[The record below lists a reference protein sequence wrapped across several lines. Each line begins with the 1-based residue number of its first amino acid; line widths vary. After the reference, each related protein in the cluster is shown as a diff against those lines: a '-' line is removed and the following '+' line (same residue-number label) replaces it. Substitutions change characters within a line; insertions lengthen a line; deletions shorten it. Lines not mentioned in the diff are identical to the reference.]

1 MKKKLNLSGAFAI
14 VLALLI
20 LAVFVPINMIF
31 NYSDKVYD
39 LTPSKK
45 YSLDPKTEEILD
57 ATADKQIE
65 VYFLNTLFNLK
76 NEPNALPLYHTF
88 MELDKRDN
96 ITLTCFDPNE
106 NAELAQSLNPSG
118 VLEVSMNDIF
128 VKCGDVIRQISG
140 NLWQTDSAGIEVY
153 AGENL
158 IAGAIHVVA
167 SGNLPTIYFLSG
179 YSDKTLDEDYS
190 SYANSVRAD
199 NYAVKEL
206 DLSTVDS
213 VPKETVI
220 VCLTAPTRDISVS
233 DREKLSQYIDNGGAV
248 QMFLPPCET
257 SGRFENIE
265 YLLAK
270 FEIGMDYNILNET
283 NTNWMLNNN
292 DNEQDGKYF
301 RVSYPSASEDNSED
315 LTTAI
320 NDLVMNGVYVSGT
333 ANTRSFYPLTDSSEM
348 MEKASVM
355 ENLPT
360 DMNSG
365 EYTVE
370 SIPMGGDESTKE
382 LASQKS
388 YEPLIMGYYSYNKQT
403 GAKLFVL
410 GSDEAIDNI
419 SIPAVITPDMLPPL
433 FGTRRLSQFSNTWLY
448 NSDVDMGI
456 QNKFNSYDTMHFE
469 SGKEASSAIRIFIF
483 VPAVFAV
490 IGVAV
495 WLKRRYA

>member
-20 LAVFVPINMIF
+20 LAVFVPVNMIF

-39 LTPSKK
+39 MTPSGK

-65 VYFLNTLFNLK
+65 VYFLNTMFNLK
-76 NEPNALPLYHTF
+76 NEPNCLPLYHTF
-88 MELDKRDN
+88 MELDKREN

-106 NAELAQSLNPSG
+106 NTELAQSLNPSG

-140 NLWQTDSAGIEVY
+140 NLWQTDSNGIEIY

-158 IAGAIHVVA
+158 IAGAIHVVT

-179 YSDKTLDEDYS
+179 YNDKTLDENYS
-190 SYANSVRAD
+190 TYANSVRAD

-213 VPKETVI
+213 VPKETAI
-220 VCLTAPTRDISVS
+220 VCLAAPTRDISIS
-233 DREKLSQYIDNGGAV
+233 DREKLSQYIDNGGAM
-248 QMFLPPCET
+248 QMFLSPCDT
-257 SGRFENIE
+257 SGRFDNIE

-270 FEIGMDYNILNET
+270 FEIGMDYNILEET
-283 NTNWMLNNN
+283 NTDWKMLNN

-301 RVSYPSASEDNSED
+301 RVSYPSASEDYSED

-320 NDLVMNGVYVSGT
+320 NDLVIKGVYAAGV

-348 MEKASVM
+348 LEKASVM

-360 DMNSG
+360 SMESE

-382 LASQKS
+382 LAEQKS
-388 YEPLIMGYYSYNKQT
+388 YTPLIMGYYSYNKQT

-419 SIPAVITPDMLPPL
+419 SIPAVTTPDYLPPL

-456 QNKFNSYDTMHFE
+456 ENKFNSYDTMHFE
-469 SGKEASSAIRIFIF
+469 SGKEASSAIKIFNF

-490 IGVAV
+490 IGLAV